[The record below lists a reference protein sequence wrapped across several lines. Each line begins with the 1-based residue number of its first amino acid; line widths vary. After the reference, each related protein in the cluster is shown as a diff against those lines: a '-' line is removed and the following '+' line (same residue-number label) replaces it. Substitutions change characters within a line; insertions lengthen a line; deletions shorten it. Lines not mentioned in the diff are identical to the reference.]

1 MKVVIAPDSFKE
13 SLPADEVA
21 RAIQAGFQSIFPQ
34 AEYHLLPIADGGE
47 GTVKALVSAH
57 KGRMESIFVTGPL
70 GIPVEAKIAFSN
82 EGKTAFI
89 EMAEACGLHLVPI
102 DRRNPLHTTSFGVG
116 ELMLHALNQGAAE
129 LIIGVGG
136 SSTNDG
142 GVGMASALGYEFF
155 DEQGKTVKGNG
166 KDLFRITSMSDR
178 NRNRRLDSV
187 KITVAAD
194 VDNPLTG
201 NNGATYIY
209 GPQKGLPK
217 EMLNEMDHA
226 MGRFYQIAG
235 SFMKVDVSS
244 LPGSGAGGGMGAGL
258 LLFTGAQ
265 LKKGIDL
272 VLEQLKVKEI
282 CQDAD
287 IVIVGEGKIDGQT
300 IFGKAPAGVAKCA
313 PRKAKVIAIC
323 GSVGE
328 GSEALYNHG
337 FTAIFP
343 TIPAMLPI
351 EHILSGAFANI
362 ERTSRNVAALLRN
375 ERDGFNG

>member
-21 RAIQAGFQSIFPQ
+21 MAIQAGFQSIFPQ

-57 KGRMESIFVTGPL
+57 KGRIESIFVTGPL

-178 NRNRRLDSV
+178 NRDRRLDSV

-217 EMLNEMDHA
+217 EMLNEMDQA

-272 VLEQLKVKEI
+272 VLEQLKVKQI

-351 EHILSGAFANI
+351 ENILSGAFANI

>member
-21 RAIQAGFQSIFPQ
+21 RAIQAGFLSIFPQ

-47 GTVKALVSAH
+47 GTVQALVSAH
-57 KGRMESIFVTGPL
+57 KGSIESVFVTGPL

-82 EGKTAFI
+82 DGKTAFI
-89 EMAEACGLHLVPI
+89 EMAEACGLHLVPM

-116 ELMLHALNQGAAE
+116 ELMLHALNHGAAE

-155 DEQGKTVKGNG
+155 DEQGKQVEGIG
-166 KDLFRITSMSDR
+166 KDLFHITTLSDR
-178 NRNRRLDSV
+178 NRDRRLDTV
-187 KITVAAD
+187 KIIVAAD

-201 NNGATYIY
+201 RNGATYIY

-217 EMLNEMDHA
+217 EMLNEMDQA
-226 MGRFYQIAG
+226 MGRFHQIAG
-235 SFMKVDVSS
+235 SYMGTDVSS

-265 LKKGIDL
+265 IKKGIDL
-272 VLEQLKVKEI
+272 VLEHLKMKEI

-287 IVIVGEGKIDGQT
+287 IVIVGEGKIDSQT
-300 IFGKAPAGVAKCA
+300 INGKAPAGVAKCA

-328 GSEALYNHG
+328 GSEALYDHG
-337 FTAIFP
+337 FDAIFP

-351 EHILSGAFANI
+351 ENILSGAFANI

-375 ERDGFNG
+375 ERDGSNG

>member
-57 KGRMESIFVTGPL
+57 KGRIESIFVTGPL
-70 GIPVEAKIAFSN
+70 GIPVEANIAFSN

-166 KDLFRITSMSDR
+166 KDLFRITSLSDR
-178 NRNRRLDSV
+178 NRDRRLDSV

-201 NNGATYIY
+201 KNGATYIY

-217 EMLNEMDHA
+217 EMLNEMDQA

-235 SFMKVDVSS
+235 SFMKADVSS

-351 EHILSGAFANI
+351 ENILSGAFANI

>member
-21 RAIQAGFQSIFPQ
+21 RAIQAGFLSIFPQ

-47 GTVKALVSAH
+47 GTVQALVSAH
-57 KGRMESIFVTGPL
+57 KGSIESVFVTGPL

-82 EGKTAFI
+82 DGKTAFI
-89 EMAEACGLHLVPI
+89 EMAEACGLHLVPM

-116 ELMLHALNQGAAE
+116 ELMLHALNHGAAE

-155 DEQGKTVKGNG
+155 DEQGKQVEGIG
-166 KDLFRITSMSDR
+166 KDLFHITTLSDR
-178 NRNRRLDSV
+178 NRDRRLDTV
-187 KITVAAD
+187 KIIVAAD

-201 NNGATYIY
+201 RNGATYIY

-217 EMLNEMDHA
+217 EMLNEMDQA
-226 MGRFYQIAG
+226 MGRFHQIAG
-235 SFMKVDVSS
+235 SYMGTDVSS

-265 LKKGIDL
+265 IKKGIDL
-272 VLEQLKVKEI
+272 VLEHLKMKEI

-287 IVIVGEGKIDGQT
+287 IVIVGEGKIDSQT
-300 IFGKAPAGVAKCA
+300 INGKAPAGVAKCA

-328 GSEALYNHG
+328 GSEALYDHG
-337 FTAIFP
+337 FDAIFP

-351 EHILSGAFANI
+351 ENILSGAFANI

-375 ERDGFNG
+375 ERDDSNG

>member
-21 RAIQAGFQSIFPQ
+21 RAIQAGFLSIFPK

-57 KGRMESIFVTGPL
+57 KGRIKSISVTGPL
-70 GIPVEAKIAFSN
+70 GIPVEAKIAFSID
-82 EGKTAFI
+82 GKTAFI

-102 DRRNPLHTTSFGVG
+102 DSRNPLHTTSFGVG
-116 ELMLHALNQGAAE
+116 ELMLHAIDQGAKE

-142 GVGMASALGYEFF
+142 GVGMASALGYQFF
-155 DEQGKTVKGNG
+155 DEQGNPVKGTG
-166 KDLFRITSMSDR
+166 KDLFRIASLSDM
-178 NRNRRLDSV
+178 NRDRRLDTV
-187 KITVAAD
+187 RITVAAD

-209 GPQKGLPK
+209 GPQKGLP
-217 EMLNEMDHA
+217 MDLLNEMDQA
-226 MGRFYQIAG
+226 MSGFFKIAG
-235 SFMKVDVSS
+235 DYMETDVSS

-265 LKKGIDL
+265 LRKGIDL
-272 VLEQLKVKEI
+272 VLEHLKVKEI

-287 IVIVGEGKIDGQT
+287 IVIVGEGKIDSQT

-328 GSEALYNHG
+328 GSEALYDHG
-337 FTAIFP
+337 FDAIFP

-351 EHILSGAFANI
+351 ENILSGAFANI

-375 ERDGFNG
+375 ERDGSNG

>member
-1 MKVVIAPDSFKE
+1 MKIVIAPDSFKE

-21 RAIQAGFQSIFPQ
+21 RAIQAGFLSIFPK

-57 KGRMESIFVTGPL
+57 KGRIKSISVTGPL
-70 GIPVEAKIAFSN
+70 GIPVEAKIAFSID
-82 EGKTAFI
+82 GKTAFI
-89 EMAEACGLHLVPI
+89 EMAEACGLHLVPK
-102 DRRNPLHTTSFGVG
+102 DSRNPLHTTSFGVG
-116 ELMLHALNQGAAE
+116 ELMLHAIDQGAKE

-142 GVGMASALGYEFF
+142 GVGMASALGYQFF
-155 DEQGKTVKGNG
+155 DEQGNPVKGTG
-166 KDLFRITSMSDR
+166 KDLFRIASLSDM
-178 NRNRRLDSV
+178 NRDRRLDTV
-187 KITVAAD
+187 RITVAAD

-209 GPQKGLPK
+209 GPQKGLP
-217 EMLNEMDHA
+217 MDLLNEMDQA
-226 MGRFYQIAG
+226 MSRFFKIAG
-235 SFMKVDVSS
+235 DYMETDVSS

-265 LKKGIDL
+265 LRKGIDL
-272 VLEQLKVKEI
+272 VLEHLKVKEI

-287 IVIVGEGKIDGQT
+287 IVIVGEGKIDSQT

-328 GSEALYNHG
+328 GSEALYDHG
-337 FTAIFP
+337 FDAIFP

-351 EHILSGAFANI
+351 ENILSGAFANI

-375 ERDGFNG
+375 ERDGSNG

>member
-21 RAIQAGFQSIFPQ
+21 RAIQAGFLSIFPQ

-47 GTVKALVSAH
+47 GTLQALVSAH
-57 KGRMESIFVTGPL
+57 NGSIESVFVTGPL

-82 EGKTAFI
+82 DGKTAFI
-89 EMAEACGLHLVPI
+89 EMAEACGLHLVPMG
-102 DRRNPLHTTSFGVG
+102 RRNPLHTTSFGVG
-116 ELMLHALNQGAAE
+116 ELMLHALNHGAAE

-155 DEQGKTVKGNG
+155 DEQGKQVEGIG
-166 KDLFRITSMSDR
+166 KDLFHITSLSDR
-178 NRNRRLDSV
+178 NRDRRLDTV
-187 KITVAAD
+187 KIIVAAD

-201 NNGATYIY
+201 RDGATYIY

-217 EMLNEMDHA
+217 EMLNEMDQA
-226 MGRFYQIAG
+226 MGRFHQIAG
-235 SFMKVDVSS
+235 SYMGTDVSS

-265 LKKGIDL
+265 IKKGIDL
-272 VLEQLKVKEI
+272 VLEHLKMKEI

-287 IVIVGEGKIDGQT
+287 IVIVGEGKIDSQT
-300 IFGKAPAGVAKCA
+300 IYGKAPAGVAKCA

-328 GSEALYNHG
+328 GSEALYDHG
-337 FTAIFP
+337 FDAIFP

-351 EHILSGAFANI
+351 ENILSGAFANI

-375 ERDGFNG
+375 ERDGSNG

>member
-21 RAIQAGFQSIFPQ
+21 RAIQAGFLSIFPQ

-47 GTVKALVSAH
+47 GTVQALVSAH
-57 KGRMESIFVTGPL
+57 NGSIESVFVTGPL

-82 EGKTAFI
+82 DGKTAFI
-89 EMAEACGLHLVPI
+89 EMAEACGLHLVPK

-116 ELMLHALNQGAAE
+116 ELMLHALNHGAAE

-155 DEQGKTVKGNG
+155 DEQGKQVEGIG
-166 KDLFRITSMSDR
+166 KDLFHITSLSDR
-178 NRNRRLDSV
+178 NRDRRLDTV
-187 KITVAAD
+187 KIVVAAD

-201 NNGATYIY
+201 RNGATYIY

-217 EMLNEMDHA
+217 EMLNEMDQA
-226 MGRFYQIAG
+226 MGRFHQIAG
-235 SFMKVDVSS
+235 SYMGTDVSS

-265 LKKGIDL
+265 IKKGIDL
-272 VLEQLKVKEI
+272 VLEHLKMKEI

-287 IVIVGEGKIDGQT
+287 IVIVGEGKIDSQT
-300 IFGKAPAGVAKCA
+300 INGKAPAGVAKCA

-328 GSEALYNHG
+328 GSEALYDHG
-337 FTAIFP
+337 FDAIFP

-351 EHILSGAFANI
+351 ENILSGAFANI

-375 ERDGFNG
+375 ERDGSNG